1 MKRHGGKVTAAVSGR
16 TSYVLV
22 GMDCGPSKIKK
33 AKEHG
38 TALLDEDGLFAMV
51 TQLARDAPVEAP
63 KQEQEV
69 VPRVETDATSAGAS
83 ASAARPSTSTGAPST
98 SGGPEIKPAAAAADS
113 TPLWVNK
120 YKPSQPAQLIGNGK
134 NIADL
139 RRFLTT
145 WHDVHVSQTHPSAQG
160 KGKDKPMK
168 VSISHLPHSAN

>member
-83 ASAARPSTSTGAPST
+83 ASAARHSTSTGEPST

-145 WHDVHVSQTHPSAQG
+145 WHAVHVSQTHPSAQG

-168 VSISHLPHSAN
+168 VSISHLPHSAD